1 LAASWSVKNAGK
13 NFGMKIVWFAAL
25 RAPEALALVAN
36 KRVYDRKLPLS
47 LKLCIDRSTDH
58 RVKGWY

>member
-36 KRVYDRKLPLS
+36 KKVYDRKLPLS
-47 LKLCIDRSTDH
+47 L
-58 RVKGWY
+58 